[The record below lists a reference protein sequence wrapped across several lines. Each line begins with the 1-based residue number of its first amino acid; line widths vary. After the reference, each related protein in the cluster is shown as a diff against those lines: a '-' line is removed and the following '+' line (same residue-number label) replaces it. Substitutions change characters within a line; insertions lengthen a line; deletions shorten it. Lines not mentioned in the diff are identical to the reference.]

1 MTLREAI
8 IKANQELEAA
18 RMEPVPAK
26 TTEIF
31 EALDAEPVVDALAR
45 SLYLSMAEVA
55 VRRPEMVNVIARQYL
70 AIGIWMG
77 RRAKE
82 LMTEKKQTNG
92 QPQE

>member
-1 MTLREAI
+1 MTLRDAL

-26 TTEIF
+26 TNEIF

-45 SLYLSMAEVA
+45 SLYLSMAEIA

-70 AIGIWMG
+70 AIGIWLG
-77 RRAKE
+77 RRAGE
-82 LMTEKKQTNG
+82 LQATSKTNG
-92 QPQE
+92 QPQ